1 MKKQIERRMRPLL
14 GTFVEINSPTN
25 GTNLNHQIS
34 EVFFTIEKVQR
45 LLSFHAV
52 DSDLTKLNLSQ
63 GQWIT
68 LNPLSIAALR
78 IARRMTKVTGGLFN
92 FTLGGQL
99 VADKVLP
106 NHNFIKNFLPIG
118 TADDL
123 QIKGKK
129 AKLRRP
135 VLITLDGIAKGLAV
149 DLAIKKMK
157 SLGIAYGSVNAG
169 GDLRVFGKAYTIPI
183 SRRDANGKIQVLG
196 SFANTAMATSQGADK
211 DSRRFPGHILSTPQQ
226 KHSDGIWTVKAPVAW
241 LADALTKV
249 ACNSDPGHAAN
260 MVIRFGGEL
269 L

>member
-14 GTFVEINSPTN
+14 GTFVEVTIAAN
-25 GTNLNHQIS
+25 GQNMDHQFN
-34 EVFFTIEKVQR
+34 EVFYVIERMQR
-45 LLSFHAV
+45 LLSFH
-52 DSDLTKLNLSQ
+52 DCESDLTKLNLSR

-78 IARRMTKVTGGLFN
+78 IARRMTEVTNGLFN
-92 FTLGGQL
+92 FTFGGQL
-99 VADKVLP
+99 VQDKVLP
-106 NHNFIKNFLPIG
+106 NHNFIKNFLPVG
-118 TADDL
+118 AADDL

-169 GDLRVFGKAYTIPI
+169 GDLRVFGNAHAIPI
-183 SRRDANGKIQVLG
+183 SRRDANGKIELLG
-196 SFANTAMATSQGADK
+196 SFANTAMATSLGADK
-211 DSRRFPGHILSTPQQ
+211 DQQRFPGHILSTHQR
-226 KHSDGIWTVKAPVAW
+226 KFTDGIWTVKAPAAW

-249 ACNSDPGHAAN
+249 ACNSEPDHAARS
-260 MVIRFGGEL
+260 VIQFGGEL
-269 L
+269 I